1 MASIKVKLRRPSA
14 EGRKCGIYYQVIHR
28 RRVRQMATP
37 YRVLATEWCD
47 GHVDAGSAA
56 SAGRVCELMEVVGLI
71 EADLRRFDAVLAEFE
86 ALGRPYTVEDIVGTF
101 RGCVYGRPSLFAYM
115 RQEVERHRD
124 AGRQRTSEAYASAM
138 RSFGRFRGGAD
149 MMLDSIDSPTMQA
162 YEAYL
167 LATGVVKNTVSFYMR
182 ILRAVYSRAVEEG
195 LVEQRHPFRRVYTG
209 IDRTAKR
216 AIPLSAIRR
225 LSQLDLTGSPVH
237 AYARD
242 MFMFSFYTRGM
253 SFVDL
258 AFLRKS
264 DLDRGV
270 LCYRRRK
277 TGQLLA
283 IKWERHMQ
291 EIVDRYS
298 RESSGYLLPV
308 IDPSRGNE
316 RRQYMSALFL
326 VNRKLKDLGREMALG
341 MPLTMYVARHSWAS
355 IAREQRV
362 PLSVISEGMGHESET
377 TTRIYLAS
385 LDTSVVDN
393 ANAMIL
399 GLL

>member
-1 MASIKVKLRRPSA
+1 MASIKVKLRRPSG

-37 YRVLATEWCD
+37 YRVLATEWRD
-47 GHVDAGSAA
+47 GHVDAGSAG
-56 SAGRVCELMEVVGLI
+56 SAGRVCELMEVAGLI

-86 ALGRPYTVEDIVGTF
+86 ALGHPYTVEDIVGTF

-115 RQEVERHRD
+115 RQEVERHRH

-138 RSFGRFRGGAD
+138 RSFGRFRCGAD

-209 IDRTAKR
+209 VDRTAKR

-225 LSQLDLTGSPVH
+225 LSRLDLTCSPLH

-264 DLDRGV
+264 NLDRGV
-270 LCYRRRK
+270 LSYRRRK

-291 EIVDRYS
+291 EIVDRYGGGS
-298 RESSGYLLPV
+298 GGYLLPV

-316 RRQYMSALFL
+316 RRQYMSALSL
-326 VNRKLKDLGREMALG
+326 VNRKLKELGREMSLG
-341 MPLTMYVARHSWAS
+341 LPLTMYVARHSWAS
-355 IAREQRV
+355 IAREHRV
-362 PLSVISEGMGHESET
+362 PVSVISEGMGHESET

-385 LDTSVVDN
+385 LDTSLVDN